1 MSDDWEFELGYF
13 INDELNFM
21 HNELNIDELGTMINT
36 MILIGESCVITGAIG
51 GNTEFYIAIPAKS
64 NGLGDTEDF
73 IRLLEYGEEF

>member
-36 MILIGESCVITGAIG
+36 MILIGEPCVITGAIG
-51 GNTEFYIAIPAKS
+51 GNTEFYIAIPAES

>member
-36 MILIGESCVITGAIG
+36 MILIGEPCYNRS
-51 GNTEFYIAIPAKS
+51 
-64 NGLGDTEDF
+64 D
-73 IRLLEYGEEF
+73 RR

>member
-36 MILIGESCVITGAIG
+36 MILIGEPCVITGAIG
-51 GNTEFYIAIPAKS
+51 GNTEFTMK
-64 NGLGDTEDF
+64 GGDD
-73 IRLLEYGEEF
+73 L